1 MQECEFIVIVARGST
16 EPDFESIRAFRA
28 RPGQGICYH
37 AGTWHHPM
45 VAQIQTTSFFVLT
58 YEDGS
63 KLDCEEF
70 QVVPQQVFVVET
82 SG

>member
-1 MQECEFIVIVARGST
+1 
-16 EPDFESIRAFRA
+16 
-28 RPGQGICYH
+28 
-37 AGTWHHPM
+37 M